1 MIAAMQSTPSA
12 LELASVLA
20 MHRGGTL
27 SAAAAL
33 LGADGSTVFR
43 TLQRLE
49 RRVHQRLF
57 ERSRSGYRATELGQQ
72 WAALGERI
80 EVELEAA
87 RALTQIKGGAVTGR
101 VRISTTDTLLQGLL
115 LPALPALAAAHPQ
128 LECELDASNEPASL
142 TRRDADIALRA
153 TRKPP
158 GHLVGRSLGAIRS
171 AVFARRPPRSL
182 HPELPALPAIADCPW
197 IAPDEALPDHLSVRW
212 RKRHLPRVVPRYGLH
227 SVLGVFQA
235 IEAGLGVGIVP
246 LFLAAGRDDLVPL
259 TPPLEECETQLWLL
273 THPESRHL
281 RRIST
286 VAAHLA
292 EHIRLD

>member
-1 MIAAMQSTPSA
+1 MQSSPSA
-12 LELASVLA
+12 LELATVLA

-27 SAAAAL
+27 AGAAAL

-43 TLQRLE
+43 TLRRLE
-49 RRVHQRLF
+49 QRAHRRLF
-57 ERSRSGYRATELGQQ
+57 ERSRTGYRATELGLQ
-72 WAALGERI
+72 WAAHGERI
-80 EVELEAA
+80 DAELEAA
-87 RALTQIKGGAVTGR
+87 RALTQAKGSAVTGR

-115 LPALPALAAAHPQ
+115 LPALASLAAAHPL
-128 LECELDASNEPASL
+128 LEFDLDASNEPASL

-158 GHLVGRSLGAIRS
+158 GHLVGRPLGAIQA
-171 AVFARRPPRSL
+171 AVFAKRPQRGP
-182 HPELPALPAIADCPW
+182 LPALPALADCPW

-212 RKRHLPRVVPRYGLH
+212 RKRHLPKVVPRYAVH
-227 SVLGVFQA
+227 SVLGVLQA
-235 IEAGLGVGIVP
+235 VAAGLGVGIVP
-246 LFLAAGRDDLVPL
+246 LFLAAGHADLVAL
-259 TPPLEECETQLWLL
+259 TPALDECETQLWLL

-292 EHIRLD
+292 EHIGLD

>member
-1 MIAAMQSTPSA
+1 MQMVPSA
-12 LELASVLA
+12 LELATVLA

-27 SAAAAL
+27 AGAAAL

-43 TLQRLE
+43 TLQKLE
-49 RRVHQRLF
+49 RRVQQRLF
-57 ERSRSGYRATELGQQ
+57 ERSRSGYRATELGLQ
-72 WAALGERI
+72 WALHGERI
-80 EVELEAA
+80 ESELEAA
-87 RALTQIKGGAVTGR
+87 RGLTRGPGGTVTGR

-128 LECELDASNEPASL
+128 LEFELDASNEPASL

-158 GHLVGRSLGAIRS
+158 GHLVGRPLGPIRS
-171 AVFARRPPRSL
+171 AVYARRPPRRL
-182 HPELPALPAIADCPW
+182 HPELPALPALADCPW
-197 IAPDEALPDHLSVRW
+197 IAPDDALPDHLSVRW
-212 RKRHLPRVVPRYGLH
+212 RKRHLPKVVPRYAVH
-227 SVLGVFQA
+227 SVLAVFQA
-235 IEAGLGVGIVP
+235 VNAGLGVGIVP

-259 TPPLEECETQLWLL
+259 TPPLDECETELWLL

-286 VAAHLA
+286 VALHLA